1 MEVYRRRRT
10 DPWIWVAIVAI
21 VAIALLVIVWLVTA
35 ESREEA
41 RERELERQ
49 ERIVRERRQEEQPD
63 IDHTEDLDDRVIIR
77 DQERVR
83 EIVRERPVYIYEES
97 GQRESDSPRNI
108 VVVPRES
115 EDLPSN
121 YERVDV
127 PARFESNGREYIIQ
141 TGTPVRGDPNEFVSA
156 GRQVDGHTVYYKK
169 GTTEPRDTL
178 YLRIRPDS
186 DVYLPYELSP
196 Q

>member
-1 MEVYRRRRT
+1 MEVYRRRRI
-10 DPWIWVAIVAI
+10 DPWIWVVIVAIVAI
-21 VAIALLVIVWLVTA
+21 VLLVIVWLVTA

-41 RERELERQ
+41 QQREQERQ
-49 ERIVRERRQEEQPD
+49 EQIARERQQQEPQPPQPAD
-63 IDHTEDLDDRVIIR
+63 QDNRVIIR

-83 EIVRERPVYIYEES
+83 EVVRERPVYIYEEPRQGS
-97 GQRESDSPRNI
+97 SDSPRN
-108 VVVPRES
+108 VVVAPRES
-115 EDLPSN
+115 EAPSGD

-127 PARFESNGREYIIQ
+127 PAKFESNDREYIIH
-141 TGTPVRGDPNEFVSA
+141 TGTPVRGDPNEFIST
-156 GRQVDGHTVYYKK
+156 GRQVDGHTIYYRR

-186 DVYLPYELSP
+186 DVYVPYEVSP